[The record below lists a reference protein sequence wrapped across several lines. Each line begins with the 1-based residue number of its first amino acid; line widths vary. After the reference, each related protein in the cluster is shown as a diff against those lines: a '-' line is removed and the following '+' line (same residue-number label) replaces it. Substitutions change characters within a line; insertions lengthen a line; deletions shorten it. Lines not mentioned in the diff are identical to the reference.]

1 MKFGKLFRMI
11 DSLESIDRNLVVYIN
26 GCHNSFFDEFMW
38 FFSGPYIIIP
48 IFIIIL
54 WSLLKIYSVRDVGF
68 ILFGFVLVIAI
79 ADLSSVYC
87 FKEVFM
93 RYRPS
98 HHAQLIEKLHFYES
112 EPGQFYRGGLYG
124 FVSSHAANYFAVC
137 TTALALIKVFWVR
150 YFLCVVTIIIMYSRV
165 YLGVHYVSD
174 LICGAILGYFVAQL
188 ILHFIILKKIRAS

>member
-1 MKFGKLFRMI
+1 MI
-11 DSLESIDRNLVVYIN
+11 ESLESLDRDLVVYIN
-26 GCHNSFFDEFMW
+26 GCHNSFFDEVMW

-48 IFIIIL
+48 IFLIIL
-54 WSLLKIYSVRDVGF
+54 WSLYKKYSLRDVGF
-68 ILFGFVLVIAI
+68 ILLGFVIVITI

-98 HHAQLIEKLHFYES
+98 HHAELIEKLHFYES
-112 EPGQFYRGGLYG
+112 KPDQFYRGGLYG

-137 TTALALIKVFWVR
+137 ITALALIKVFWVR
-150 YFLCVVTIIIMYSRV
+150 YFLSVVTLIILYSRV

-188 ILHFIILKKIRAS
+188 VLHFIILKKIRTA